1 MTSGIANLSW
11 LPVGSRIVFAEVT
24 LVVEGQNAPCRIA
37 GKAIANHLT
46 PGAAP
51 GGLDLDFAKMAKG
64 LRGLVVTVERA
75 GTVRAGEEITVKVP
89 PQTLWQSA

>member
-1 MTSGIANLSW
+1 
-11 LPVGSRIVFAEVT
+11 
-24 LVVEGQNAPCRIA
+24 VVEAPNAPCRIA

-51 GGLDLDFAKMAKG
+51 GGLDLDFPKLARGM
-64 LRGLVVTVERA
+64 RGLVVTVERA
-75 GTVRAGEEITVKVP
+75 GTLRTGEDVKVKVP